1 MFWHIALW
9 PIRAAFVMGVIVAL
23 FSADVI
29 R

>member
-1 MFWHIALW
+1 MFWRITLW
-9 PIRAAFVMGVIVAL
+9 PIRAAFVMGVIAAL